1 MSSDKIMPMS
11 SDELNIH
18 VANFIQAAHQ
28 NDVRMILVG
37 GGAVNFHGVQR
48 HSADIDFWIDS
59 AGENLNKLKI
69 SLNQLGF
76 ETTDFPEAVYE
87 KKQNISIHVSPVFK
101 IELITYL
108 NFGIS
113 FNEAYK
119 RSEPSHLNNLPDC
132 KFNVLTYDH
141 LIESKL
147 KAGRPKDF
155 YDVLSLR
162 ELKEKQDKLKN

>member
-1 MSSDKIMPMS
+1 MNKDKIMPMS
-11 SDELNIH
+11 SAELNTV
-18 VANFIQAAHQ
+18 VAKFIQTAHQ
-28 NDVRMILVG
+28 NKVRMIMVG

-48 HSADIDFWIDS
+48 HSADIDFWIDCS
-59 AGENLNKLKI
+59 EENLNNLNI
-69 SLNQLGF
+69 ALNQLGF
-76 ETTDFPEAVYE
+76 ETTDFPKAVHE
-87 KKQNISIHVSPVFK
+87 QKQNISIHISPVFK

-113 FNEAYK
+113 FDEAYFK
-119 RSEPSHLNNLPDC
+119 SESSHLNNQPDC

-147 KAGRPKDF
+147 KAGRPKDY

-162 ELKEKQDKLKN
+162 ELKEKQDKRNQ

>member
-1 MSSDKIMPMS
+1 MSSDNIMPLS
-11 SDELNIH
+11 SDELNLL
-18 VANFIQAAHQ
+18 VAKFIQSAHQ
-28 NDVRMILVG
+28 NKVRMILVG

-48 HSADIDFWIDS
+48 HSADIDFWIENTE
-59 AGENLNKLKI
+59 ENLNKLKI

-76 ETTDFPEAVYE
+76 EPADFPQEVYE
-87 KKQNISIHVSPVFK
+87 GKQNISIHISPVFK
-101 IELITYL
+101 IELITSL

-113 FNEAYK
+113 FDEAYE
-119 RSEPSHLNNLPDC
+119 RSETSQLNDLTDC

-155 YDVLSLR
+155 YDIHSLR
-162 ELKEKQDKLKN
+162 ELKEKQDKLR